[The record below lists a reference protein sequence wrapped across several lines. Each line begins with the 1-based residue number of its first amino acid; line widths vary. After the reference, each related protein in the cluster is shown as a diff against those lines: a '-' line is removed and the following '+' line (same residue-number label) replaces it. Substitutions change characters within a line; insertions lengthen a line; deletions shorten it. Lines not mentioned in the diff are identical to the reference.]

1 MASFN
6 ISIAKSLNTK
16 TGYRVWLRFQ
26 ITQHSRDA
34 ELLKLLINYFN
45 CGGFYL
51 NKNKEIGDYIVS
63 SFSDISSNMIPFFKK
78 YPILGYKELD
88 FSDFSKALNLIE
100 NKKHLEESGLNE
112 LIKLKHGMN
121 RGRNK

>member
-1 MASFN
+1 M
-6 ISIAKSLNTK
+6 
-16 TGYRVWLRFQ
+16 
-26 ITQHSRDA
+26 
-34 ELLKLLINYFN
+34 LINYFN

-63 SFSDISSNMIPFFKK
+63 SFSDISSNIIPFFKK

>member
-34 ELLKLLINYFN
+34 ELFKLLINYFN

-100 NKKHLEESGLNE
+100 NKKTFRR
-112 LIKLKHGMN
+112 IRVK
-121 RGRNK
+121 RANKTKTRYE